1 MQVLTPE
8 GELAYLEEESAGGTD
23 SDDSNAEN
31 HYTHEYPDNDGGWSS
46 GSDSDKLP
54 SSPSDIYDD
63 EFG

>member
-31 HYTHEYPDNDGGWSS
+31 HYTHEYPDHDERWGS
-46 GSDSDKLP
+46 GSDSDAAP
-54 SSPSDIYDD
+54 SSTSDIYDD

>member
-23 SDDSNAEN
+23 SEDSNAEN
-31 HYTHEYPDNDGGWSS
+31 HYTHEYPDRDEGWGS
-46 GSDSDKLP
+46 GSNSESP
-54 SSPSDIYDD
+54 SSVSDIYGD